1 VKKTV
6 TFIILIAI
14 ILITGLS
21 VISCNNDQGIPSLD
35 PGPANINPKLPAD
48 FPLPFN
54 NSINIDTAKK
64 GKLSETRAY
73 WEVYG
78 TYPGSNDEIFA
89 WYKEATSPEWT
100 VWDKTPTKITYA
112 DGSSHH
118 SFGITDNEYWA
129 ILQFD
134 SSGKVELYVQ
144 EGSFDS

>member
-1 VKKTV
+1 MKKTV
-6 TFIILIAI
+6 IFIILIAI
-14 ILITGLS
+14 VTTTGLS
-21 VISCNNDQGIPSLD
+21 IISCRED
-35 PGPANINPKLPAD
+35 GPAGILINSTETINPKLPAD

-64 GKLSETRAY
+64 GKISETRAY

-78 TYPGSNDEIFA
+78 TYPGSDDEIYA
-89 WYKEATSPEWT
+89 WYKEATPDWT
-100 VWDKTPTKITYA
+100 VFDKTPVKITYQ
-112 DGSSHH
+112 DGSSHY
-118 SFGITDNEYWA
+118 SYGITDNEFWA